1 MDQDVFDGYVVG
13 SNARHACFS
22 ARHAAQCER
31 WSLSSITDSCSERV
45 QRQLPGFE
53 LMFKAEGKRLEPE
66 LQRFVA
72 DKKLPFRATVV
83 TGPIGI
89 YNEHD
94 ILNFLDRHLEK
105 WDTGSKWELFFLDAY
120 APGLSD
126 NVRRACWLRGRVLLT
141 HGGGASMVAQTNQTD
156 LHLWVRKRFI
166 ELQQDLMITKA
177 RLAGGG
183 MADCTREENISI
195 MIEVMSDLELHMRA
209 CRGYKYTGTL
219 VALDGSEDFK
229 ICREA
234 KEFWN
239 EMNMRTRINSAVA
252 EVEAQFQAGKLPWT
266 WATVQSLITPF
277 PRTWPRFLGEMEGP
291 DVIN

>member
-1 MDQDVFDGYVVG
+1 
-13 SNARHACFS
+13 
-22 ARHAAQCER
+22 
-31 WSLSSITDSCSERV
+31 
-45 QRQLPGFE
+45 
-53 LMFKAEGKRLEPE
+53 
-66 LQRFVA
+66 
-72 DKKLPFRATVV
+72 
-83 TGPIGI
+83 
-89 YNEHD
+89 
-94 ILNFLDRHLEK
+94 
-105 WDTGSKWELFFLDAY
+105 
-120 APGLSD
+120 
-126 NVRRACWLRGRVLLT
+126 
-141 HGGGASMVAQTNQTD
+141 MVAQTNQTD

-183 MADCTREENISI
+183 MADCTREENINI
-195 MIEVMSDLELHMRA
+195 MIDVMSDLELHMRA

-277 PRTWPRFLGEMEGP
+277 PRTWPRFLGEMEDP
-291 DVIN
+291 DVVPWDDKEVENEGEKELEAVS